1 MKVVQISER
10 GIPKVWGVDV
20 IDSTLTFIRKYG
32 RLPTS
37 LVYTYVMI

>member
-10 GIPKVWGVDV
+10 GIPRVWGVDA
-20 IDSTLTFIRKYG
+20 IDSTLSFIRIYK

-37 LVYTYVMI
+37 LVYSYVRI